1 MPAATNNFHAT
12 RGIALT
18 QRPGLAFW
26 SFNAL
31 VWAIYAAILMIPWIG
46 RYPIP
51 QMLPNKVLIAGTGI
65 AVTGALRVLCRRL
78 NDRGLST
85 VRLLV
90 MMAVASVLG
99 AILFDS
105 IDLAMTHGPSSV
117 ALRWDG
123 LLGRIDAGVPVMGRA
138 GQYAAALMAW
148 SLGLHLFQQRGQQFS
163 EANTSSEAV
172 APDAALSVLGSK
184 IRARDGN
191 RVIFIDPDEVFW
203 IAADGDYVRIHTG
216 NHNLLIRATMKHAS
230 TVLAP
235 LGFVRVH
242 RSAIINP
249 RYTREIIRGNGD
261 AFVLLRGGARVKVG
275 RHYMSQ
281 IPRLRSGI
289 GD

>member
-12 RGIALT
+12 RGTTLT
-18 QRPGLAFW
+18 QRPALAFW

-31 VWAIYAAILMIPWIG
+31 VWASYAAILMIPWIG

-78 NDRGLST
+78 NDRRLST
-85 VRLLV
+85 ARLLV
-90 MMAVASVLG
+90 LMAVASVLG

-105 IDLAMTHGPSSV
+105 IVLAMTHGPSSI

-148 SLGLHLFQQRGQQFS
+148 SLGLHLFQRRGQHFP
-163 EANTSSEAV
+163 EANATSGTV
-172 APDAALSVLGSK
+172 APEAALSVSGSK

-191 RVIFIDPDEVFW
+191 RVIFIDPDEVLW

-216 NHNLLIRATMKHAS
+216 NRNLLIRATMKYAS
-230 TVLAP
+230 TVLTP
-235 LGFVRVH
+235 LGFVRIH

-249 RYTREIIRGNGD
+249 RFTREIIRDNGD
-261 AFVLLRGGARVKVG
+261 TFVLQRGGARVKVG

-281 IPRLRSGI
+281 ILRLRSGT
-289 GD
+289 GG